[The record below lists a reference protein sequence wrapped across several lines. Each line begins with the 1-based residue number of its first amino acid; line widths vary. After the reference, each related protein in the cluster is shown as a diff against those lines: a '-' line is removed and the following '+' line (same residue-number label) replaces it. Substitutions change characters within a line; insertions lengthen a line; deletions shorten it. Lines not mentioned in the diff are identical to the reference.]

1 MPTRYAQQVIHT
13 QSDQIIILTI
23 NNNNNN
29 NSGFFV
35 RFIVRGPYRGR
46 PPDSGIGPSPPRQG
60 NNNQS
65 QEGKVSQEWCRKPG
79 PLTVEAVRKKEW

>member
-1 MPTRYAQQVIHT
+1 MQSITLTVINLVFKP
-13 QSDQIIILTI
+13 IIIDS

>member
-1 MPTRYAQQVIHT
+1 MSRRMHNNN
-13 QSDQIIILTI
+13 

>member
-1 MPTRYAQQVIHT
+1 MAQNALEID
-13 QSDQIIILTI
+13 SLRGS

>member
-1 MPTRYAQQVIHT
+1 MT
-13 QSDQIIILTI
+13 TI